1 MKEYLWCTPEIMGD
15 PYQQRGNSQF
25 IFLKLREVQDNVVHV
40 IIQHTA
46 DHKRYDDSRKCMT
59 SVLGDKAIEEYWIR
73 NEFPSQAFFL
83 KINCWLFNNYSPK
96 WRWHV
101 VNVYQPVKQRGKQM
115 RLTHLTITC
124 IYIRRK

>member
-40 IIQHTA
+40 IIQHTV

-59 SVLGDKAIEEYWIR
+59 SVLGDKVRKISRMFQYNSKTI
-73 NEFPSQAFFL
+73 FFYL
-83 KINCWLFNNYSPK
+83 HSL
-96 WRWHV
+96 
-101 VNVYQPVKQRGKQM
+101 QPFK
-115 RLTHLTITC
+115 L
-124 IYIRRK
+124 